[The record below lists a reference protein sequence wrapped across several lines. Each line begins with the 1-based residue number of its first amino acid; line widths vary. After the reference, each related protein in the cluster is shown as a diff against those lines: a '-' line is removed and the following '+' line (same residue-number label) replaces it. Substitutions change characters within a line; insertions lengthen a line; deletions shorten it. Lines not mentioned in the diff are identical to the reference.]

1 MDVLIPLDRAAEQ
14 PLRDQVYMGV
24 RAAILDGR
32 LPPGAR
38 LASTRE
44 LARQLGVARF
54 TIDDAYDRL
63 ASEGYTEG
71 RRGSGTYVGNLD
83 ALMIPPK
90 ATTRTTPRAT
100 PPASRVAAK
109 LSQWGKR
116 LPTVTPDLEPEPRLQ
131 FNFHTG
137 TPALDAFPAAIWQR
151 LQARETRTREQA
163 HYDYGASAG
172 LPALRAAI
180 ADYLARSR
188 GVRCTPEQVVV
199 TSGTRQSID
208 LLARVLLD
216 PGDTAIVEDPGYPA
230 TRLTLDIAGAR
241 VEPLPVDGDGLRVA
255 ALPEH
260 GKPAK
265 LVCVTPSHQY
275 PTGGVLSLAR
285 RLELLQ
291 WAERTGTLIVEDDYD
306 SELRYGARPVPA
318 LAALVSEPSK
328 SRSAGGNVAY
338 VGTFSK
344 VLFPALRL
352 GYVVLPPDLVG
363 PFAMAKNLTDRH
375 APTLLQ
381 ATAAAFM
388 AEGHF
393 ERPLA
398 RTRHLYADRQAA
410 LLDALDTHLCGLAE
424 RHPFATTAGLHFLV
438 RFAVDMP
445 EDELIRRAA
454 AAGIGLDGASSCFVT
469 PPTKPH
475 IMLGYAALPEEQ
487 IRDGIRRLA
496 HVVSQP
502 Q

>member
-14 PLRDQVYMGV
+14 PLRDQVYTGV

-54 TIDDAYDRL
+54 TVDDAYDRL

-71 RRGSGTYVGNLD
+71 RRGSGTYVGDLQ
-83 ALMIPPK
+83 ALPIPPQ
-90 ATTRTTPRAT
+90 
-100 PPASRVAAK
+100 PASHPANRAERPARDWHVK
-109 LSQWGKR
+109 LSAWGKR
-116 LPTVTPDLEPEPRLQ
+116 LPTVSPDLEPEPRLT
-131 FNFHTG
+131 FTFDTG
-137 TPALDAFPAAIWQR
+137 TPALDAFPTAIWQR
-151 LQARETRTREQA
+151 LQARETRKQEHA
-163 HYDYGASAG
+163 HFDYGASPG
-172 LPALRAAI
+172 LPAFRGAI

-188 GVRCTPEQVVV
+188 GVRCTPEQIVV

-208 LLARVLLD
+208 LLARILVD
-216 PGDTAIVEDPGYPA
+216 PGDPVLMEDPWYPA
-230 TRLTLDIAGAR
+230 TRLTLSAAGAQ
-241 VEPLPVDGDGLRVA
+241 VQPIPVDGDGLCVD

-260 GKPAK
+260 GTPAK
-265 LVCVTPSHQY
+265 MVCVTPSHQY
-275 PTGGVLSLAR
+275 PTGGVLSLPR
-285 RLELLQ
+285 RLALLQ

-318 LAALVSEPSK
+318 LAALGD
-328 SRSAGGNVAY
+328 AGPAGRNVAY

-381 ATAAAFM
+381 ATVAAFM

-393 ERPLA
+393 ERHLA
-398 RTRHLYADRQAA
+398 RTRRLYAGRQAA
-410 LLDALDTHLCGLAE
+410 LLDALASEMPGIAD
-424 RHPFATTAGLHFLV
+424 RHPYATSAGLHFLV
-438 RFAVDMP
+438 RFAV
-445 EDELIRRAA
+445 ECSEEELIRRAA
-454 AAGIGLDGASSCFVT
+454 AVGIGLDGASSCFVT
-469 PPTKPH
+469 PPSKPH

-487 IRDGIRRLA
+487 IREGIRRLA
-496 HVVSQP
+496 DLLGAGG
-502 Q
+502 